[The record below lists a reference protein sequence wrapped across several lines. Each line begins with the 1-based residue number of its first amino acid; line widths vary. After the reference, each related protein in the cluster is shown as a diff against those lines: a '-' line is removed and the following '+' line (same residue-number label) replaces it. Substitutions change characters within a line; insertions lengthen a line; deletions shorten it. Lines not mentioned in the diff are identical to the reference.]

1 MMRKVSN
8 SGVNAINSLKSKFL
22 YFSRSG
28 GEPQFLSSIIN
39 ASVPGIFQSTGV
51 LDFYGFWTISVGRD
65 AALECYIT
73 KSQGYKVETNSFAII
88 NKELKL
94 LFVFVLGGVGESWDA
109 DNLDD
114 EWTRYHSQSQNQ
126 GEHQWGNT
134 ESK

>member
-1 MMRKVSN
+1 M
-8 SGVNAINSLKSKFL
+8 
-22 YFSRSG
+22 
-28 GEPQFLSSIIN
+28 
-39 ASVPGIFQSTGV
+39 PGIFQSTGV

-73 KSQGYKVETNSFAII
+73 KSQGYKVETNSFEII
-88 NKELKL
+88 KYLKV
-94 LFVFVLGGVGESWDA
+94 LFVLVLGGVGESWDA